1 MKLLQALIAAGLLM
15 AAGAVVAGKGGQIAS
30 GYWEGAG
37 QAMYPDGTIAE
48 ITLVQTLLTQE
59 GNFIYGEAEFTV
71 IVGENDPS
79 TQPAQMSGQI
89 SGNDITGLLG
99 GCFAEAPNC
108 IGAGVFEGKLSGNKL
123 MGTVIDLSDAS
134 TSVITLYRIAD

>member
-37 QAMYPDGTIAE
+37 QAMYPDGTSAE
-48 ITLVQTLLTQE
+48 ITLVQALLTQD
-59 GNFIYGEAEFTV
+59 GNFIYGGAEFTV
-71 IVGENDPS
+71 IVGENV
-79 TQPAQMSGQI
+79 PAMQAGQLSGHI
-89 SGNDITGLLG
+89 SGNAIKGVMG

-108 IGAGVFEGKLSGNKL
+108 IGAGIFDGKLSGNKL
-123 MGTVIDLSDAS
+123 TGTVVDLSDGS
-134 TSVITLYRIAD
+134 TSVITLHRIAD